1 MPKKFSQAEQRA
13 AVALAKTLAAA
24 LPAAHRSKASG
35 IASGLVRLRKNP
47 APTADVREVLKRYS
61 VGKDALNALAEAGV
75 LTPAGGDTYRIALP
89 DAVAGGAEPKADG
102 SDTAAQGDAS
112 DASAEAAAAPSDPT
126 ADAPKRSEG
135 PRRPRPLARA
145 TTIRKQTPELTEVR
159 RRIID
164 LDPRLWIN
172 GYLLSTPDA
181 FVDYER
187 ELNMLSTAMERS
199 LTIGDGTL
207 TTRELAYRIFGD
219 EKFLALDSEG
229 RKLLRLMGVA
239 DLVRTRHVAKTDLLS
254 FVPRRRRHPRLVLS
268 ENLDPWANIRDA
280 LFTERR
286 TRILGKR
293 VDGAVFGNGHLAM
306 GSHQLSDL
314 ALTLAAEQVR
324 ILYWGDLD
332 RAGLAILAAV
342 ARDATSSTVPLEVRP
357 FVPAYRLMLKR
368 AMKRFPNPL
377 DNKPTDQTEDSAE
390 GLALLEPH
398 LKSKE
403 AAYLRALLD
412 GARMIPQEIVTAADL

>member
-13 AVALAKTLAAA
+13 AVARAKTLAAA

-47 APTADVREVLKRYS
+47 TPAADVREVLKRYS
-61 VGKDALNALAEAGV
+61 VGKDALTALAEAGV
-75 LTPAGGDTYRIALP
+75 LTPAGGEAYRIALP
-89 DAVAGGAEPKADG
+89 DADTGGVEPKAGGDG
-102 SDTAAQGDAS
+102 TAAQSDPGDARA
-112 DASAEAAAAPSDPT
+112 DAAAPSNSA
-126 ADAPKRSEG
+126 ADTPKRSEG
-135 PRRPRPLARA
+135 PRRPHPLARA
-145 TTIRKQTPELTEVR
+145 TTIRKQTPELTAVR

-187 ELNMLSTAMERS
+187 ELGMLSAAMERS

-207 TTRELAYRIFGD
+207 TTRELSYRVFGD

-280 LFTERR
+280 LFAEKR

-314 ALTLAAEQVR
+314 ALTLAAERVR

-342 ARDATSSTVPLEVRP
+342 ARDAASSAVPLEVRP
-357 FVPAYRLMLKR
+357 FAPAYRLMLKR

-377 DNKPTDQTEDSAE
+377 DNKPTDQTEDPAE

-398 LKSKE
+398 LKDKE